1 MLWRLCVTLVFS
13 LRRGRW
19 REIDRHVDPVLRG
32 GRKKRMNILV
42 KAVLGGIMSMSLLAC
57 SSTPLVP
64 VATVANVDIPRFMGD
79 WYVVATIPTWI
90 ERDVKNPVERY
101 ALNPDGSIATTFS
114 YRRDGVT
121 RSLGMTGFVEHK
133 VSGAVWSMRPFWPV
147 SAEYLVVYLDEGYE
161 YTIVGRSKRD
171 YLWVMAR
178 SAVIDEGKLQEL
190 VNVAVE
196 MGYDRSKIVFPEH
209 PEML

>member
-1 MLWRLCVTLVFS
+1 
-13 LRRGRW
+13 
-19 REIDRHVDPVLRG
+19 
-32 GRKKRMNILV
+32 MNILV
-42 KAVLGGIMSMSLLAC
+42 KAVLGGILSMSLLAC

-64 VATVANVDIPRFMGD
+64 VVTVPNVDIPRFMGD

-101 ALNPDGSIATTFS
+101 ELNANGSIATTFRF
-114 YRRDGVT
+114 RRDGVL
-121 RSLGMTGFVEHK
+121 RSLAMTGVVEETG
-133 VSGAVWSMRPFWPV
+133 SGAIWSMRPFWPV
-147 SAEYLVVYLDEGYE
+147 RAEYLVMYLDEGYE
-161 YTIVGRSKRD
+161 FTIVGRSKRD

-209 PEML
+209 PEVL